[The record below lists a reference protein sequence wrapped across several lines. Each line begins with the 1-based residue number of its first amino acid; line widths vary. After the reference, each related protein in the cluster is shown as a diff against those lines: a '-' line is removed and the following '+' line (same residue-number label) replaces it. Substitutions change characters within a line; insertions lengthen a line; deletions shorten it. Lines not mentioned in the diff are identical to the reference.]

1 MAMLD
6 RVFRSLDARATL
18 GLRIWEFSWRS
29 LNQSYARTVLRRVVA
44 RYPGRT
50 LSGVR
55 AYRQWVRSGHGLGP
69 VSPVGG
75 DAAQIA
81 KGARLL
87 VAPGFC
93 QKPLAC
99 PAGRFAPD
107 CRVFDAPLRPARL
120 QPACVGCA
128 VRALGERAL
137 AAGASLY
144 LMTSAQQIAYD
155 LFLPALA
162 GHGFQHAVLNVCP
175 LSVQPMALML
185 FICRM
190 RALLLAYGRGACD
203 THARWLAADRG
214 DKPERTVLAPAA
226 ATALQDVLDAA
237 ATGEVEG
244 GQWYRREGNVY
255 VPVS

>member
-1 MAMLD
+1 LD
-6 RVFRSLDARATL
+6 RVFRSLDARATC
-18 GLRIWEFSWRS
+18 GLRIWEFSWHS
-29 LNQSYARTVLRRVVA
+29 LNQPYGHTVLRRVMA

-50 LSGVR
+50 LSGLR

-69 VSPVGG
+69 VSCVTA
-75 DAAQIA
+75 DAGQIA
-81 KGARLL
+81 QSPRLL

-99 PAGRFAPD
+99 PAGRFSPD
-107 CRVFDAPLRPARL
+107 CRVFGAPHRPVRLRPV
-120 QPACVGCA
+120 CVGCA

-144 LMTSAQQIAYD
+144 LMTSAQQIAHD

-162 GHGFQHAVLNVCP
+162 GHGYRHAVLNVCP

-203 THARWLAADRG
+203 TYARWLAADRG
-214 DKPERTVLAPAA
+214 DKPERTLLAPAA
-226 ATALQDVLDAA
+226 AATLQDVLDAA
-237 ATGEVEG
+237 TKGEVDG

-255 VPVS
+255 VPLS